1 MTKRI
6 LLGTLAVF
14 VAWSILDFVIHGLI
28 LMDAYAATAQLWRP
42 MEEMKAGLMYL
53 AVLVSSAVFVT
64 IYGLFVF
71 DKGLGRGLRF
81 GLLFG
86 VGAGVSMGLGSYS
99 YMPIPA
105 SIALVWFLGT
115 LVEAAAGG
123 LLAGVIV
130 KEAEA

>member
-28 LMDAYAATAQLWRP
+28 LTDAYAATAQLWRP
-42 MEEMKAGLMYL
+42 MEEMKAGPMYL

-64 IYGLFVF
+64 IYGLFVS

-86 VGAGVSMGLGSYS
+86 VGAGVSMGLGSYAF
-99 YMPIPA
+99 MPISA
-105 SIALVWFLGT
+105 SIALGWFLGT
-115 LVEAAAGG
+115 VVEAAVAG

-130 KEAEA
+130 REPEA